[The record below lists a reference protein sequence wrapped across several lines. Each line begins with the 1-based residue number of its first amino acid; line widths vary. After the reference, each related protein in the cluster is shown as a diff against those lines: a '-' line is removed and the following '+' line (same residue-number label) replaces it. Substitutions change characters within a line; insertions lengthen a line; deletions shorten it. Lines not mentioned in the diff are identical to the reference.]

1 MADTDGLHLVIRP
14 GWIRIENAWRNFLR
28 FITRM
33 LQGDGFRCVDREKFR
48 LATRP
53 GGRGDRVGG
62 YLAVERT
69 DRPEGAEARTAG
81 HRRQIAG
88 ARMRAPDPFRVHSR
102 RPPGCVTQPPVP

>member
-1 MADTDGLHLVIRP
+1 MADADGLHLVIGP

-48 LATRP
+48 LATCPRR
-53 GGRGDRVGG
+53 RGDRGGG

-69 DRPEGAEARTAG
+69 DRHVSVKARVARQLLNLARAELANRDLV
-81 HRRQIAG
+81 R
-88 ARMRAPDPFRVHSR
+88 
-102 RPPGCVTQPPVP
+102 C